1 MLPRSSQLGSAR
13 LTRLVRAGLLVGLG
27 WFEVFLWRRP
37 RGLTKLNQYVTG
49 SLIIAS
55 DDSEE
60 EGDMDFTEAVKNFKP
75 GFM

>member
-1 MLPRSSQLGSAR
+1 MCLCQSHYEAEL
-13 LTRLVRAGLLVGLG
+13 
-27 WFEVFLWRRP
+27 EVD
-37 RGLTKLNQYVTG
+37 LTKLNQYVTA
-49 SLIIAS
+49 SLIVAS